1 MNLTCWSP
9 NREDVSVRVR
19 VTFTD
24 AGGYWPWSMTPAGWS
39 EAVRPDK
46 CNIPL
51 PLITAAWAVII
62 SGVWHELF
70 EEEDKS
76 PRLVK
81 GLYIFGTI
89 TDYWSSSL
97 LLHVQELSPGR
108 GNSTLGPLIKE
119 RESRIIAGWIEEGS
133 QLFLGHSRSYGRKEM
148 GYFHTF
154 RGKVMMQH
162 GWEREMNGMLY
173 NLNQF
178 SKTLVLSSCWKF
190 LVVRELTDMQF

>member
-1 MNLTCWSP
+1 MNLTCWPLSS
-9 NREDVSVRVR
+9 RDESVRVW

-24 AGGYWPWSMTPAGWS
+24 AGGYCPWSMTPAGWS

-62 SGVWHELF
+62 SGAWHELF

-76 PRLVK
+76 PRFVK
-81 GLYIFGTI
+81 GLYIFWTI
-89 TDYWSSSL
+89 ADYWSSSL
-97 LLHVQELSPGR
+97 LLHVLELSPVS
-108 GNSTLGPLIKE
+108 GNSTLGPLMKGRRI
-119 RESRIIAGWIEEGS
+119 IIAGWIEEGS

-154 RGKVMMQH
+154 GGKVMMQH

-173 NLNQF
+173 NLNHF
-178 SKTLVLSSCWKF
+178 STTLVLSSCWKF
-190 LVVRELTDMQF
+190 LLVRELIDMQF